1 MKLRSKSIHI
11 VYHIF
16 SLIFICCFIIS
27 GLALTTS
34 AATKLN
40 INLSNNQTF
49 FILPGTD
56 STTYDVAITSGG
68 ELGNVTCSSSN
79 LEVATIDDMGKMILK
94 DAGSTKI
101 KVTSGNKSVTRTINV
116 LVRSDWSK
124 VVSVKNASKLT
135 VKDHV
140 LTVSLKNHMDFPIRM
155 IYSYNTYTDAGSL
168 IQSNASSS
176 PIYLAANASFTYKV
190 MMPED
195 VSYVSVNSATFEY
208 NQFGCK
214 KIDTKKVTVKE
225 STDTDRDNKYVKY
238 KVATLKNSN
247 KNQVILPY
255 YMYLYDQNGKL
266 ISVEY
271 KTIPLAGKQKTVLRE
286 VYQTKDP
293 HAERY
298 TAKVVY
304 KFSKPIP
311 YF

>member
-1 MKLRSKSIHI
+1 MKLHSK
-11 VYHIF
+11 VF
-16 SLIFICCFIIS
+16 K
-27 GLALTTS
+27 TTS
-34 AATKLN
+34 FVFLFILILSCLLSSLTLPTVAATKLD

-49 FILPGTD
+49 FILPGAD
-56 STTYDVAITSGG
+56 KISYDVKITSGG
-68 ELGNVTCSSSN
+68 ELGTISCSSSN

-140 LTVSLKNHMDFPIRM
+140 LTVSLNNHMDFPVRM

-168 IQSNASSS
+168 IQINVSSS
-176 PIYLAANASFTYKV
+176 PIYLAANASFTYKA

-214 KIDTKKVTVKE
+214 KIDTKKVTIKE
-225 STDTDRDNKYVKY
+225 STDTDHDNKYVKY
-238 KVATLKNSN
+238 KVETLKNSN
-247 KNQVILPY
+247 KTQVILPY

-266 ISVEY
+266 ISIEY
-271 KTIPLAGKQKTVLRE
+271 KTIQLEGNKK
-286 VYQTKDP
+286 
-293 HAERY
+293 
-298 TAKVVY
+298 
-304 KFSKPIP
+304 
-311 YF
+311 